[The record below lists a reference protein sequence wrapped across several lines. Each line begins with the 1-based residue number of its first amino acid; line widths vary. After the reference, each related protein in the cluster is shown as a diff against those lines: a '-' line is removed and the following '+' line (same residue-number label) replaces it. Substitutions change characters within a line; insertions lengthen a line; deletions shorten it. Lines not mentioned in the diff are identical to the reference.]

1 MGNCRKELHE
11 TKVIL
16 KIMSRKQYILPTGI
30 IWVLPFLTPSPIG
43 EGRSEVIKKTK
54 TQIMTT

>member
-16 KIMSRKQYILPTGI
+16 KIMSRKPYKE
-30 IWVLPFLTPSPIG
+30 VLSKSRYANFMAKMKIDVNKMVWSL
-43 EGRSEVIKKTK
+43 
-54 TQIMTT
+54 